1 MPTYHVYRSI
11 EIDASPDDVF
21 EVVADF
27 SKWKEWSP
35 WLCAEPDAEVT
46 VTGDP
51 SSLEAQ
57 YSWSGEVVG
66 AGEMEHKKLERGRLI
81 ENELRFLKPFKSTCE
96 VWFDLEP
103 AGSGTKIT
111 WHMRGSLPWFLFWMT
126 SMMEVY
132 IGMDY
137 ERGLKML
144 KEWIETGEILSR
156 TINNGVVS
164 VGPIRM
170 AGIRKTCTLKDI
182 GPQMQSALCQAA
194 ETISQHGISTDAGV
208 MTVYH
213 TANLKTGIF
222 DFTSGIILPD
232 SAEPPSELSTWSIPT
247 MKALC
252 LEHHGNYEHLGN
264 AWSSAH
270 QIARYR
276 KYKQAKVGTFEIY
289 RNDPEQTPPAE
300 IHTDVYMP
308 LRKV

>member
-1 MPTYHVYRSI
+1 MPKYHVYRSI
-11 EIDASPDDVF
+11 EIDASPEEVF
-21 EVVADF
+21 DVVADF
-27 SKWKEWSP
+27 SKWTTWSP

-51 SSLEAQ
+51 SSLDAA
-57 YSWSGEVVG
+57 YSWKGEVVG
-66 AGEMEHKKLERGRLI
+66 QGEMEHKKLERGTLI
-81 ENELRFLKPFKSTCE
+81 ENELRFIKPFKSRSD

-103 AGSGTKIT
+103 AAGGTKIT

-137 ERGLKML
+137 ERGLRML

-156 TINNGVVS
+156 TVNKGIQS

-170 AGIRKTCTLKDI
+170 AGIRKTCNLKEI
-182 GPQMQSALCQAA
+182 GPQMESALCEAA
-194 ETISQHGISTDAGV
+194 EKINQHGISTDEGV

-213 TANLKTGIF
+213 TANLKTGVF

-232 SAEPPSELSTWSIPT
+232 SAEPPADLSTWSIPT

-308 LRKV
+308 LR

>member
-1 MPTYHVYRSI
+1 MPKYHVQRSI
-11 EIDASPDDVF
+11 EIDASPEDVF
-21 EVVADF
+21 DVVADF
-27 SKWKEWSP
+27 SKWTTWSP

-51 SSLEAQ
+51 PSLDAT
-57 YSWSGEVVG
+57 YSWKGEVVG
-66 AGEMEHKKLERGRLI
+66 AGEMEHKTLERGRLI
-81 ENELRFLKPFKSTCE
+81 ENELRFLKPFKSRSD

-103 AGSGTKIT
+103 AGSKTKIT

-137 ERGLKML
+137 ERGLRML

-156 TINNGVVS
+156 TVNKGVVS

-170 AGIRKTCTLKDI
+170 AGIRKTCSLQDI
-182 GPQMQSALCQAA
+182 GPQMQSALCHAVEA
-194 ETISQHGISTDAGV
+194 INQHGISAELGV

-213 TANLKTGIF
+213 TANLKTQVF

-232 SAEPPSELSTWSIPT
+232 SAESPAELSTWSIPE

-276 KYKQAKVGTFEIY
+276 KMKQAKVGTFEIY
-289 RNDPEQTPPAE
+289 RNDPEETPPAE
-300 IHTDVYMP
+300 IRTDIFMP
-308 LRKV
+308 LR